1 MSQKL
6 ELKIDEVIVLEN
18 SNGQDTIVLN
28 IWDSEAIK
36 DALPAAA
43 VLFYSGMLSV
53 DIKTSSMCGQNLAKE
68 LGLVPD
74 RIVKV

>member
-18 SNGQDTIVLN
+18 SNGQDTVVLN

-53 DIKTSSMCGQNLAKE
+53 DIKTSSMYGQKLAKE
-68 LGLVPD
+68 LDLVPD